1 MAASGQVV
9 QVDGRRLRVTNLDK
23 VVYPE
28 TGTTKGEVI
37 AYYSRIAPV
46 MLPHVRG
53 RPVTRKRWVDGVGT
67 TDAPGESF
75 FTKQLEQGAPE
86 WVRRMP
92 IEHSDGPKDYPLADD
107 MATLVWLAQIAALE
121 LHVPQ
126 WRFTHSGGRGRP
138 DRLVLDLDPGPG
150 ADLAQCAEVA
160 RIARG
165 ILGGMGLEPMPVTSG
180 SKGIHLYARLPT
192 TEDGTGRQT
201 SDEVSSVAKELARL
215 IEADHPEL
223 ATHTMAK
230 SARGGKVFIDWS
242 QNNASKT
249 TIAPYSLRGR
259 ARPWVAAPRT
269 WEELDDP
276 DLRHLDFHEVLERV
290 DAGVDPL
297 APLAPQSPA
306 LAAYL
311 AKRDASRTPE
321 PMPSTAYAGSSGDP
335 RFVIQEH
342 HASRLHYDLR
352 IERDGVLISWA
363 VPKGVPET
371 AERNHLA
378 VMTEPHP
385 LEYLTFEG
393 EIPRGEY
400 GAGSM
405 TVWDTGAVALEK
417 WRDDEVIG
425 TFTGQAGGRLGS
437 ARLALIR
444 TEGEGEKSQWLLH
457 RMKDAGRHAPA
468 STPPAKPA
476 REVRIRTADDGG
488 RPDPTDGPEDPDA
501 AGDDQD
507 DTPAARET
515 RRPAAVPTDL
525 SPMLAESG
533 APGLAR
539 SSRAAA
545 WAEIKWDGIRAV
557 GIWRDGRF
565 TLRARSGND
574 ITARYPEL
582 TADGAPHL
590 PATDAVVDGEIVA
603 FDAQG
608 RPSFARLQ
616 NRMHLTKGRDIER
629 EVVRTPI
636 VYMLFDLMHLDGHD
650 LTRVPLR
657 ERRELLERLAS
668 GLDAPVQVPPVFD
681 DLDAALEMSRQ
692 HGLEG
697 VVAKDPGSS
706 YRPGARSSSWIKLK
720 NTHTQEVVIV
730 GIRPGQ
736 GGRNGMIGS
745 LLLAVPDDAG
755 ALRYVGKVG
764 TGFTDRMLRDLSARL
779 DALRTDRAP
788 LEGVPRPESRDA
800 LWVRPELVGEVE
812 FGNWSPGG
820 ILRHSRWR
828 GLRPD
833 KAVADVTVEA

>member
-9 QVDGRRLRVTNLDK
+9 QVDGRRLRVTNLEK
-23 VVYPE
+23 VVYPDA
-28 TGTTKGEVI
+28 GTTKGEI
-37 AYYSRIAPV
+37 LSYYSRIAPV
-46 MLPHVRG
+46 MLPHLRG

-67 TDAPGESF
+67 ADAPAESF
-75 FTKQLEQGAPE
+75 FTKQLEQGAPD

-92 IEHSDGPKDYPLADD
+92 IEHSDGPKEYPLADD
-107 MATLVWLAQIAALE
+107 AATLAWFAQIAALE

-126 WRFTHSGGRGRP
+126 WRFTHSGGRGKP

-150 ADLAQCAEVA
+150 VGLAQCAEVA
-160 RIARG
+160 RVARG
-165 ILGGMGLEPMPVTSG
+165 ILTGMGLEPMPVTSG

-192 TEDGTGRQT
+192 SDDGTGRQT
-201 SDEVSSVAKELARL
+201 SDDVSAVAKELARL
-215 IEADHPEL
+215 IEADHPDL
-223 ATHTMAK
+223 ATGTMAK

-242 QNNASKT
+242 QNSASKT

-276 DLRHLDFHEVLERV
+276 ELRHLEFEEVLERM
-290 DAGVDPL
+290 DAGIDPL
-297 APLAPQSPA
+297 AALAPPSSA

-311 AKRDASRTPE
+311 AKRDAAKTPE
-321 PMPSTAYAGSSGDP
+321 PMPRTAYIAPGGDP

-342 HASRLHYDLR
+342 HASSLHCDLR

-363 VPKGVPET
+363 VPKGIPEST
-371 AERNHLA
+371 DRNHLA

-385 LEYLTFEG
+385 MEYLDFEG

-405 TVWDTGAVALEK
+405 TVWDTGVVALEK

-444 TEGEGEKSQWLLH
+444 TGGEGEKSQWLLH
-457 RMKDAGRHAPA
+457 RMVPTPHATRRSASAGASGARGPATPRSDLPESAPTEAATAAERPA
-468 STPPAKPA
+468 SY
-476 REVRIRTADDGG
+476 
-488 RPDPTDGPEDPDA
+488 
-501 AGDDQD
+501 
-507 DTPAARET
+507 
-515 RRPAAVPTDL
+515 
-525 SPMLAESG
+525 SPMLAETGSMGVARG
-533 APGLAR
+533 AD
-539 SSRAAA
+539 A
-545 WAEIKWDGIRAV
+545 WAEIKWDGIRAI
-557 GIWRDGRF
+557 GTWADGSF
-565 TLRARSGND
+565 TLRARSGTD

-608 RPSFARLQ
+608 RPSFTRLQ

-636 VYMLFDLMHLDGHD
+636 VYMLFDLLHLDGHD
-650 LTRVPLR
+650 LTRMPLR
-657 ERRELLERLAS
+657 QRRELLEQLAS
-668 GLDAPVQVPPVFD
+668 DLEDPVQVPPVFD
-681 DLDAALEMSRQ
+681 DVDAAVEMSRQ

-697 VVAKDPGSS
+697 VVAKDPDSG
-706 YRPGARSSSWIKLK
+706 YRPGARSSAWLKLK
-720 NTHTQEVVIV
+720 NTRTQEVVII
-730 GIRPGQ
+730 GIRPGKGDR
-736 GGRNGMIGS
+736 GGTIGS

-755 ALRYVGKVG
+755 ALQYVGKVG

-779 DALRTDRAP
+779 DLLRTDEAP
-788 LEGVPRPESRDA
+788 AEGVPRPEARDA

-812 FGNWSPGG
+812 FADWTPGG

-833 KAVADVTVEA
+833 KSPAEVRREA